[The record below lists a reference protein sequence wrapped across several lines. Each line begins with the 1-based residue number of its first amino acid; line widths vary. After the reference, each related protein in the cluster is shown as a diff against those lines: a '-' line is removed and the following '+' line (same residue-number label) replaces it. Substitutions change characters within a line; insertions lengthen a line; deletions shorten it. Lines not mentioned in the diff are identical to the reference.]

1 MAERKTIYLCLAHMS
16 EEGWEQKYVK
26 EAFDTNWMVPQ
37 GLNVNGLRVTH
48 YTDVSAQVQAMGV
61 EERAIPILEHVLKN
75 HRVTNG
81 EMRKILGVSR
91 ATAMRILQKLNPLLE
106 SVGQGAGGYYR
117 IRNY

>member
-1 MAERKTIYLCLAHMS
+1 MS
-16 EEGWEQKYVK
+16 ETDEEQKYVK
-26 EAFDTNWMVPQ
+26 EAFDTVWVVPL
-37 GLNVNGLRVTH
+37 GPNANGLRVTH
-48 YTDVSAQVQAMGV
+48 YTDVSAQVQAMGG

-81 EMRKILGVSR
+81 EVRKILGVSR

-106 SVGQGAGGYYR
+106 SVGQGAGGYSR